1 MIADLE
7 HEWGLDLAREVS
19 RFLTRVVSPIWLE
32 KRAGCEHEC
41 RSRVGEISQ
50 PALSMNENTYFA
62 RK

>member
-1 MIADLE
+1 MGFRFSE
-7 HEWGLDLAREVS
+7 RSEPVFNMRRE
-19 RFLTRVVSPIWLE
+19 PIWLE